1 MPFSQIKNYP
11 LWLRLGLFILTLAI
25 LWLPFVAIVY
35 LVIGTKDANLTTIV
49 TMGILFIIFLF
60 LVSTWGK
67 KIYDNS
73 AIFKSYG
80 LVRSRRNFVY
90 WVKGLIIGFAFT
102 WLLFAVEALFGWVS
116 FQTPMTLPSLIL
128 EGFISS
134 LGISFA
140 EELFFRGWLLD
151 EIERDFSLSQANF
164 ISAFVFAIL
173 HFIKPLTEI
182 IRTSVTFPALALLG
196 YILVVAK
203 RSHQNLLGISIGLH
217 GGLVWG
223 YYLINVGQI
232 VNYNNEVPAWITGI
246 DHNPI
251 AGIMGLIFLSI
262 LLYLIQGFK
271 VNQGQSSMDKG
282 QR

>member
-1 MPFSQIKNYP
+1 MSFSQIKNYP
-11 LWLRLGLFILTLAI
+11 LWLRLGLFVLTLAI

-35 LVIGTKDANLTTIV
+35 LVIGTKDANLMTIV

-60 LVSTWGK
+60 LVPAWGK
-67 KIYDNS
+67 YIYDHH

-80 LVRSRRNFVY
+80 LVSSRRNFLY
-90 WVKGLIIGFAFT
+90 WAKGLIIGFAFT
-102 WLLFAVEALFGWVS
+102 WLLFAVEAMFGWIS
-116 FQTPMTLPSLIL
+116 WQTPSITLPSLIL
-128 EGFISS
+128 EGFLSS
-134 LGISFA
+134 LGISLA

-164 ISAFVFAIL
+164 ISAFVFALL
-173 HFIKPLTEI
+173 HFIKPVAEI

-196 YILVVAK
+196 YILVIAK
-203 RSHQNLLGISIGLH
+203 RSHQNLLGINVGLH

-223 YYLINVGQI
+223 YYVINVGQI
-232 VNYNNEVPAWITGI
+232 VKYKNEVPAWITGI

-262 LLYLIQGFK
+262 LLYLIQNLRVK
-271 VNQGQSSMDKG
+271 S
-282 QR
+282 